1 MKKYLSSKLLIFT
14 LRENWLPF
22 AIVSVLGVLSTL
34 IVNSINF
41 AFPDTV
47 IILNIASVS
56 PILRSIPMLLIPFTV
71 KAFGFYMKR
80 CESDFYESLPYTRIQ
95 VLFSVTGALSLLS
108 IGALAITSLGSYVV
122 SLEYIESQVFLA
134 EDSFLLLVAYVIACE
149 MSIFGTAVAV
159 SVTGH
164 TVNAMIASAL
174 LLYMPRWAVDTVAS
188 YAESSPLLVDRVE
201 ILKNQFNVLTMQP
214 TEAPSVSAYIYSVVF
229 TVFVA
234 TAAVFLF
241 KRRKSEIATSFYG
254 SSAVGHILRAAISLP
269 FAFLF
274 IGQFMRFGEDNF
286 VAVAAAMLFSLVLL
300 FAVYFG
306 YELVAVKNKRA
317 FVSALRGLPIL
328 IGASA
333 VILTVGLSSG
343 AIASSHVPDAESIRY
358 VKVVSTD
365 SYYGA
370 LGADLN
376 MQQYAERRL
385 TNLRLDDEESRK
397 IIADAIRENTEAH
410 KNGEFDKKYYYSN
423 EKYVNT
429 VIEIGTNFGS
439 FKRNLMLSVEH
450 ADRLNELL
458 AQHNEYRRAWTDLPD
473 TPYAVMHNSGTMVAL
488 SREDAE
494 LAYEA
499 LLRDVSKMTYEEWYN
514 ANAYASH
521 NSLTVVILEGG
532 DACKLELPVSEAT
545 PEANNFVNRKMVEL
559 VAKSHQEMLSLVDSA
574 MNGERTL
581 EISINVWTQE
591 TEQFSWFIL
600 DDSSEGRAVG
610 ELVKAITLPE
620 VSNDY
625 SYVIVG
631 IWSPDTAGYQYYE
644 FALSD
649 EYSMEEI
656 KQFFNQEMSK

>member
-41 AFPDTV
+41 AFADTV

-56 PILRSIPMLLIPFTV
+56 PILRSIPMLLIPFAV

-95 VLFSVTGALSLLS
+95 VLFSVTAALSLLS
-108 IGALAITSLGSYVV
+108 IGALTVTALGSYAV
-122 SLEYIESQVFLA
+122 SLEHIKSHVFLMR
-134 EDSFLLLVAYVIACE
+134 DSFLLLVAYVIACE
-149 MSIFGTAVAV
+149 ISIFGTAVAV

-188 YAESSPLLVDRVE
+188 FAESSPLLSDRIE
-201 ILKNQFNVLTMQP
+201 IFKNQFNVLTMQP
-214 TEAPSVSAYIYSVVF
+214 MEAPKLSAYIYSLVL
-229 TVFVA
+229 A
-234 TAAVFLF
+234 ILMALAAIFFF

-254 SSAVGHILRAAISLP
+254 SSVVGHILRAAISLP

-274 IGQFMRFGEDNF
+274 IGQFTRLGEDNF

-397 IIADAIRENTEAH
+397 IIADAIRENTEAYE
-410 KNGEFDKKYYYSN
+410 NGDFDKKYYYSN
-423 EKYVNT
+423 QKYVNT
-429 VIEIGTNFGS
+429 VVEVGTGFGS
-439 FKRNLMLSVEH
+439 FRRNLMLSVEH

-458 AQHNEYRRAWTDLPD
+458 AQHNEYRHAWTDLPD

-499 LLRDVSKMTYEEWYN
+499 LLRDVSRMTYEEWYD
-514 ANAYASH
+514 ANAYGSY
-521 NSLTVVILEGG
+521 NSLTVVIVEDG
-532 DACKLELPVSEAT
+532 DAYKLELPVSAAT
-545 PEANNFVNRKMVEL
+545 PEANDFINAKMAAL
-559 VAKSHQEMLSLVDSA
+559 VAKSHQDMLSLVNSA

-581 EISINVWTQE
+581 EISINVCTQDS
-591 TEQFSWFIL
+591 EQFSWFIL
-600 DDSSEGRAVG
+600 DDSAEGRAVG
-610 ELVKAITLPE
+610 ELVKAITLPKTP
-620 VSNDY
+620 SNDG
-625 SYVIVG
+625 YVVIG
-631 IWSPDTAGYQYYE
+631 LWRSDTAGYQYYE

-649 EYSMEEI
+649 AYSMEEI
-656 KQFFNQEMSK
+656 KQFFNEEMSK

>member
-22 AIVSVLGVLSTL
+22 AIVSVFGVLSTL

-41 AFPDTV
+41 AFADTV

-188 YAESSPLLVDRVE
+188 YTESSPLLVDRVE

-229 TVFVA
+229 TIFMA
-234 TAAVFLF
+234 TSAVFLF

-254 SSAVGHILRAAISLP
+254 SSVVGHILRAAISLP

-274 IGQFMRFGEDNF
+274 IGQFMRLGEDNF

-410 KNGEFDKKYYYSN
+410 KSGEFDKKYYYSN

-499 LLRDVSKMTYEEWYN
+499 LLRDVSNMTYEEWYD
-514 ANAYASH
+514 ANAYGSY
-521 NSLTVVILEGG
+521 NSLTVVIVEDG

-581 EISINVWTQE
+581 EISIDIWTQE

-625 SYVIVG
+625 SYVIIG

-649 EYSMEEI
+649 AYSMEEI

>member
-14 LRENWLPF
+14 LRENWLPL

-41 AFPDTV
+41 AFADTV

-229 TVFVA
+229 TVFMA

-254 SSAVGHILRAAISLP
+254 SSVVGHILRAAISLP

-274 IGQFMRFGEDNF
+274 IGQFTRLGEDNF

-370 LGADLN
+370 LDADLN

-385 TNLRLDDEESRK
+385 TNLRLDDDESRK

-410 KNGEFDKKYYYSN
+410 KSGEFDKKYYYSN

-488 SREDAE
+488 SHEDAE

-499 LLRDVSKMTYEEWYN
+499 LIRDVSKMTYEEWYN

-625 SYVIVG
+625 SYVIIG